1 MADSFENLL
10 AQLAAHSEHQLT
22 RLGKQSSQTRK
33 KFKHA
38 PGTEDPGFLEEY
50 PPLLMATTA
59 WYDML
64 TDLTTRP
71 TEAGG
76 LLIGPTGHDAV
87 THYVPDTA
95 GQATGVSFTF
105 DHHGNNALL
114 RRYAPLGLDAKG
126 VGHSHPTGCLRPSQG
141 DLRFVQDCFDLASPA
156 ELDRFYLPIVVGRR
170 LFPYVILRG
179 DPLMTIYSRL
189 ILF

>member
-1 MADSFENLL
+1 MTS
-10 AQLAAHSEHQLT
+10 
-22 RLGKQSSQTRK
+22 
-33 KFKHA
+33 
-38 PGTEDPGFLEEY
+38 
-50 PPLLMATTA
+50 PLLRIKNIETGSGGQKVLRGISFDLPAA
-59 WYDML
+59 SIL
-64 TDLTTRP
+64 T
-71 TEAGG
+71 
-76 LLIGPTGHDAV
+76 LIGPTGHDAV
-87 THYVPDTA
+87 THYVPDTS

-114 RRYAPLGLDAKG
+114 RQYAPLGLDAKG
-126 VGHSHPTGCLRPSQG
+126 VGHSHPTGCLRPSLG